1 MHNVTEKGEKTVVID
16 AHVHLWN
23 VQSGRVNGRPV
34 TALRGGRSDFGGA
47 LRQMMPPYMVD
58 GANTADMLIANM
70 DYAQVSG
77 CVVTQEYIDGR
88 QDDYLLKCRQE
99 YPERMRI
106 TCLYEER
113 AIPDEWAA
121 RFDGIKLCGG
131 RLGDRNLMH
140 HKAVFEQ
147 AERLGKFIAIDMADG
162 EEQVAAL
169 DELAHMLPGLRI
181 AIGHFG
187 MVTVEGWQKQIGLAR
202 NPNVF
207 IESGGITWLFN
218 SEFYPYPSAI
228 EAIRE
233 AADICGI
240 DKLMWGSD
248 YPRTM
253 TAITYLMSK
262 DFVEK
267 SERLSDEQKRKF
279 LGENAKKFYGFGDLP
294 TPEKIIN
301 MVE

>member
-1 MHNVTEKGEKTVVID
+1 MVID
-16 AHVHLWN
+16 AHVHLWDK
-23 VQSGRVNGRPV
+23 QHGRVNGRPV
-34 TALRGGRSDFGGA
+34 VALKGGRSDFGGA
-47 LRQMMPPYMVD
+47 LRQMMPPYMID
-58 GANTADMLIANM
+58 GANTVDMLMANM
-70 DYAQVSG
+70 DYARVSG

-88 QDDYLLKCRQE
+88 QDEYLLKCRAE

-106 TCLYEER
+106 TCLYEEKP
-113 AIPDEWAA
+113 IPDEWAA
-121 RFDGIKLCGG
+121 QFDGIKICGG
-131 RLGDRNLMH
+131 RLSDKNMLR
-140 HKAVFEQ
+140 HKDVFAQ
-147 AERLGKFIAIDMADG
+147 ADRLGKFIAIDMADG
-162 EEQVAAL
+162 DLQVEAMNA
-169 DELAHMLPGLRI
+169 LAHEFPDLRI

-187 MVTVEGWQKQIGLAR
+187 MVTVDGWREQIGLAR
-202 NPNVF
+202 SKNVY

-228 EAIRE
+228 DAIRE
-233 AADICGI
+233 AADICGM

-267 SERLSDEQKRKF
+267 SDKLTDEEKAKF
-279 LGENAKKFYGFGDLP
+279 LGDNARRFYGFGDLP
-294 TPEKIIN
+294 VPEKVIN